1 MNKFVVRTAACCLA
15 GALLVGNTG
24 IHAQAAGKASS
35 FGAGMSVKLSQAYA
49 VKSDEIDKKIE
60 KTLEDA
66 DGNTTQAASQT
77 DPTAAASTDNTAAPE
92 NTESTAV
99 TFGAKL
105 SAGAAADILKEEG
118 AVSAADTTAAEAPVQ
133 EAAPEVQSEQTAEAG
148 TEDMAEE
155 SAPVDAEAQSEEPVS
170 EEETESQD
178 EDLNSNE
185 LAEAESVADPVET
198 ESEYANIAIAQVSN
212 YVNVRDIPSE
222 EGEVL
227 GKLYNN
233 SAATVEGEEDGWYKI
248 TSGSVSGY
256 VKCEYVVTGEEGEAL
271 AKQVGRKVAVVTTTT
286 LKVRKEPSTEAPVL
300 GLVPIED
307 ELTVTDETD
316 GWVKVSIEEGDGWV
330 STDFVSCHLE
340 FVEAESKAEEEA
352 RLAREAAE
360 RESASKAA
368 SKSDAKIS
376 ASSSGSSKGQAV
388 VAYAKQFV
396 GNPYVYGGTSLT
408 NGTDCSGFVMR
419 VYEHFGISL
428 PRTSGQQRSAG
439 YAVGS
444 LSEAQPGDIIC
455 YSGHVAIYM
464 GNNTIVHASSPKT
477 GIKISSPANYRTIV
491 AIRRIF

>member
-1 MNKFVVRTAACCLA
+1 MDVD
-15 GALLVGNTG
+15 
-24 IHAQAAGKASS
+24 
-35 FGAGMSVKLSQAYA
+35 VKDMT
-49 VKSDEIDKKIE
+49 VP
-60 KTLEDA
+60 TL
-66 DGNTTQAASQT
+66 
-77 DPTAAASTDNTAAPE
+77 
-92 NTESTAV
+92 
-99 TFGAKL
+99 TFGAETKEMPAVVEETAVAEAQEPAWDDSLL
-105 SAGAAADILKEEG
+105 SDEERQMVDNFVGQIDLDNSNAILQYG
-118 AVSAADTTAAEAPVQ
+118 AVSYTHLDVYKRQVQEEAPEAQPEQAVETEEAVPADTEA
-133 EAAPEVQSEQTAEAG
+133 TG
-148 TEDMAEE
+148 EE
-155 SAPVDAEAQSEEPVS
+155 TVS
-170 EEETESQD
+170 EEETEGQT

-198 ESEYANIAIAQVSN
+198 DSEYANIAIAQVSN

-256 VKCEYVVTGEEGEAL
+256 VKCEYVVTGAEGEAL

-368 SKSDAKIS
+368 SKSRC
-376 ASSSGSSKGQAV
+376 V
-388 VAYAKQFV
+388 
-396 GNPYVYGGTSLT
+396 
-408 NGTDCSGFVMR
+408 
-419 VYEHFGISL
+419 
-428 PRTSGQQRSAG
+428 
-439 YAVGS
+439 
-444 LSEAQPGDIIC
+444 
-455 YSGHVAIYM
+455 
-464 GNNTIVHASSPKT
+464 
-477 GIKISSPANYRTIV
+477 
-491 AIRRIF
+491 

>member
-35 FGAGMSVKLSQAYA
+35 FGAGMSVKLTQAYA
-49 VKSDEIDKKIE
+49 VKSDEIDKEIE

-66 DGNTTQAASQT
+66 TV
-77 DPTAAASTDNTAAPE
+77 APE

-118 AVSAADTTAAEAPVQ
+118 AVSTADVTATEVPAQEVPVQ
-133 EAAPEVQSEQTAEAG
+133 EEAPAQEEAPEAQPEQAVE
-148 TEDMAEE
+148 
-155 SAPVDAEAQSEEPVS
+155 
-170 EEETESQD
+170 
-178 EDLNSNE
+178 
-185 LAEAESVADPVET
+185 AEAESVADPVET
-198 ESEYANIAIAQVSN
+198 DSEYANIAIAQVSN

-256 VKCEYVVTGEEGEAL
+256 VKCEYVVTGAEGEAL

>member
-35 FGAGMSVKLSQAYA
+35 FGAGMSVKLTQAYA
-49 VKSDEIDKKIE
+49 VKSDEIDKEIE

-66 DGNTTQAASQT
+66 TV
-77 DPTAAASTDNTAAPE
+77 APE
-92 NTESTAV
+92 NTESTVA

-118 AVSAADTTAAEAPVQ
+118 AVSTADVTAAEVPAQEAPVQ
-133 EAAPEVQSEQTAEAG
+133 EEAPEAQPEQAVETEEAVPADESTPAD
-148 TEDMAEE
+148 TEATGEE
-155 SAPVDAEAQSEEPVS
+155 TVS
-170 EEETESQD
+170 EEETEGQT

-198 ESEYANIAIAQVSN
+198 DSEYANIAIAQVSN

-256 VKCEYVVTGEEGEAL
+256 VKCEYVVTGAEGEAL
-271 AKQVGRKVAVVTTTT
+271 ARQVGRKVAVVTTTT

-307 ELTVTDETD
+307 ELTVTDEAD

-376 ASSSGSSKGQAV
+376 ASASGSSKGQAV

-408 NGTDCSGFVMR
+408 GGTDCSGFVMR

-428 PRTSGQQRSAG
+428 PRTSGQQRGAG

>member
-35 FGAGMSVKLSQAYA
+35 FGAGMSVKLTQAYA
-49 VKSDEIDKKIE
+49 VKSDEIDKEIE

-66 DGNTTQAASQT
+66 TV
-77 DPTAAASTDNTAAPE
+77 APE

-118 AVSAADTTAAEAPVQ
+118 AVSTADVTATEVPAQEVPVQEEAPEAQPEQAVEAEAEAPADESTPADT
-133 EAAPEVQSEQTAEAG
+133 EATG
-148 TEDMAEE
+148 EE
-155 SAPVDAEAQSEEPVS
+155 TVS
-170 EEETESQD
+170 EEETEGQT

-198 ESEYANIAIAQVSN
+198 DSEYANIAIAQVSN

-256 VKCEYVVTGEEGEAL
+256 VKCEYVVTGAEGEAL
-271 AKQVGRKVAVVTTTT
+271 AKQVGRKVAVVTTPT

>member
-35 FGAGMSVKLSQAYA
+35 FGAGMSVKLTQAYA
-49 VKSDEIDKKIE
+49 VKSDEIDKEIE

-66 DGNTTQAASQT
+66 TV
-77 DPTAAASTDNTAAPE
+77 APE
-92 NTESTAV
+92 NTESTVA

-118 AVSAADTTAAEAPVQ
+118 AVSTADVTAAEVPAQEAPVQ
-133 EAAPEVQSEQTAEAG
+133 EEAPEAQPEQAVE
-148 TEDMAEE
+148 
-155 SAPVDAEAQSEEPVS
+155 
-170 EEETESQD
+170 
-178 EDLNSNE
+178 
-185 LAEAESVADPVET
+185 AEAESVADPVET
-198 ESEYANIAIAQVSN
+198 DSEYANIAIAQVSN

-256 VKCEYVVTGEEGEAL
+256 VKCEYVVTGAEGEAL

-428 PRTSGQQRSAG
+428 PITSGQQRSAG

>member
-35 FGAGMSVKLSQAYA
+35 FGAGMSVKLTQAYA
-49 VKSDEIDKKIE
+49 VKSDEIDKEIE

-66 DGNTTQAASQT
+66 TV
-77 DPTAAASTDNTAAPE
+77 APE
-92 NTESTAV
+92 NTESTVA

-118 AVSAADTTAAEAPVQ
+118 AVSTADVTATEVPAQEVPVQ
-133 EAAPEVQSEQTAEAG
+133 EEAPEAQPEQAVE
-148 TEDMAEE
+148 
-155 SAPVDAEAQSEEPVS
+155 
-170 EEETESQD
+170 
-178 EDLNSNE
+178 
-185 LAEAESVADPVET
+185 AEAESVADPVET
-198 ESEYANIAIAQVSN
+198 DSEYANIAIAQVSN

-256 VKCEYVVTGEEGEAL
+256 VKCEYVVTGAEGEAL

>member
-24 IHAQAAGKASS
+24 IHVQAAGKASS
-35 FGAGMSVKLSQAYA
+35 FGAGMSVKLTQAYA
-49 VKSDEIDKKIE
+49 VKADEVDKEIE
-60 KTLEDA
+60 KTLED
-66 DGNTTQAASQT
+66 
-77 DPTAAASTDNTAAPE
+77 
-92 NTESTAV
+92 TAV
-99 TFGAKL
+99 TSQSQTAGTASAADAANESTQTDNAAAAFGAKL

-118 AVSAADTTAAEAPVQ
+118 AVSTVAPIAADTSVED
-133 EAAPEVQSEQTAEAG
+133 AAPEA
-148 TEDMAEE
+148 AEE
-155 SAPVDAEAQSEEPVS
+155 QAGQTEEETPDTAVDENLLADVEAQSEEAAS
-170 EEETESQD
+170 EEGTDAQT

-185 LAEAESVADPVET
+185 LAEAETVTDPVET
-198 ESEYANIAIAQVSN
+198 DSEYANIAIAQVTN
-212 YVNVRDIPSE
+212 YVNIRDIPSE

-256 VKCEYVVTGEEGEAL
+256 VKCEYVVTGAEGEAL

-286 LKVRKEPSTEAPVL
+286 LKVRKEPSTDAPVL

-376 ASSSGSSKGQAV
+376 TSASGSSKGQAV

>member
-35 FGAGMSVKLSQAYA
+35 FGAGMSVKLTQAYA
-49 VKSDEIDKKIE
+49 VKSDEIDKEIE

-66 DGNTTQAASQT
+66 
-77 DPTAAASTDNTAAPE
+77 TATPE

-118 AVSAADTTAAEAPVQ
+118 AVSTADVTATEVPAQEVPVQEEAPAQEEAPEAQPEQAVEAEAEAPADESTPADT
-133 EAAPEVQSEQTAEAG
+133 EATG
-148 TEDMAEE
+148 EE
-155 SAPVDAEAQSEEPVS
+155 TVS
-170 EEETESQD
+170 EEETEGQT

-198 ESEYANIAIAQVSN
+198 DSEYANIAIAQVSN

-256 VKCEYVVTGEEGEAL
+256 VKCEYVVTGAEGEAL

-340 FVEAESKAEEEA
+340 FVEAESKAE
-352 RLAREAAE
+352 R
-360 RESASKAA
+360 
-368 SKSDAKIS
+368 
-376 ASSSGSSKGQAV
+376 GSQTGKRSRRA
-388 VAYAKQFV
+388 
-396 GNPYVYGGTSLT
+396 
-408 NGTDCSGFVMR
+408 
-419 VYEHFGISL
+419 GI
-428 PRTSGQQRSAG
+428 RIQ
-439 YAVGS
+439 GS
-444 LSEAQPGDIIC
+444 IQE
-455 YSGHVAIYM
+455 
-464 GNNTIVHASSPKT
+464 
-477 GIKISSPANYRTIV
+477 
-491 AIRRIF
+491 